1 MTELYTQHLA
11 RQGFELGEKIGSGL
25 SGKTMIGCQNSLGR
39 SVAIKFFDSAFNRK
53 NLNLKKKFLRESKL
67 LAELQHP
74 SIPYVIT
81 SGNIPGIDT
90 PYIVMQYISGE
101 TLDEYIKNNSPVLP
115 EVALHISIQIL
126 DALSFV
132 HSKNIIHRDIKPS
145 NIMILPSGH
154 CYLID
159 FSIGFKIDPE
169 AGLTRATR
177 TGDHL
182 GSVQYMSPEQSQN
195 MKNVDQRSD
204 IYSYSKVLCELLSGR
219 PEVSG
224 LDEVNLPSALK
235 KVISKGLSYEAD
247 DRYGS
252 ANEYLRELK
261 QVSSSTLP
269 FMDIPSKAVCNNT
282 KCPSADWS
290 SQGYYRGAYF
300 IDDSINSHC
309 TSCGN
314 KLIYQC
320 GNCGCSIDNTK
331 HCGGCGAQQFYVPEC
346 KKCGSYLK
354 KVDMGKDTE
363 LLGCEKCNSKPPA
376 QVTYQVQQIPKQSPN
391 PASDEELPF

>member
-1 MTELYTQHLA
+1 MTELYIQHLA
-11 RQGFELGEKIGSGL
+11 RQGFELREKIGSGL
-25 SGKTMIGCQNSLGR
+25 SGKTMMGCQSSLGR
-39 SVAIKFFDSAFNRK
+39 PVAIKFFDSAFNRN
-53 NLNLKKKFLRESKL
+53 NLDLKKRFLRESRL

-81 SGNIPGIDT
+81 SGNIPDIDT

-101 TLDEYIKNNSPVLP
+101 TLEEYIKKNSPVLP

-154 CYLID
+154 CYIID
-159 FSIGFKIDPE
+159 FSIGFKVDPE
-169 AGLTRATR
+169 AGLTRATK
-177 TGDHL
+177 TGDRL
-182 GSVQYMSPEQSQN
+182 GSVQYMSPEQSQD

-204 IYSYSKVLCELLSGR
+204 IYSYSKVLCELLSGK

-224 LDEVNLPSALK
+224 LDEIKLPGSLK
-235 KVISKGLSYEAD
+235 KVISKGASYVVD
-247 DRYGS
+247 DRYSS
-252 ANEYLRELK
+252 ASEYLRELK
-261 QVSSSTLP
+261 QVSSSALP
-269 FMDIPSKAVCNNT
+269 FLDTPSKAVCNNT

-300 IDDSINSHC
+300 IDESINSHC

-320 GNCGCSIDNTK
+320 GNCGCTIDNTK

-346 KKCGSYLK
+346 GKCGSYLK
-354 KVDMGKDTE
+354 KVDMDKDTE
-363 LLGCEKCNSKPPA
+363 SLGCEKCNSKQPA
-376 QVTYQVQQIPKQSPN
+376 QVTYPVQQMPMQPANPVPDDDIP
-391 PASDEELPF
+391 F